1 MSDKL
6 PKRRARVDRR
16 RGRVKVITRVVET
29 HPKVNLGQVHDMI
42 SQIGDYL
49 AGNAPGRLH

>member
-16 RGRVKVITRVVET
+16 RGRVKVITRLVET
-29 HPKVNLGQVHDMI
+29 HPKVNLGQVDDMI
-42 SQIGDYL
+42 SQIRDFL